1 MKKLLIVFSL
11 FVFAASLQ
19 AGEND
24 RVVLENKSKLG
35 FEETVNYISD
45 KAKEKGWM
53 VPIVHDLQKSVGK
66 AGYEVR
72 PVKVIEICN
81 PHFASKILEKD
92 KSRIITPMMPLRIS
106 VYELENGD
114 VIIARF
120 NPEMVSKMFGD
131 VAGET
136 LLEACATSEEIV
148 SGIIQS

>member
-1 MKKLLIVFSL
+1 MKKLLSVLAL
-11 FVFAASLQ
+11 FIFTTSTFAQDS
-19 AGEND
+19 GK
-24 RVVLENKSKLG
+24 VVLENKSKLN
-35 FEETVNYISD
+35 FEETVKYISD
-45 KAKEKGWM
+45 KAQEEGWM
-53 VPIVHDLQKSVGK
+53 VPIVHDLKKSVGK

-81 PHFASKILEKD
+81 PHFASQILEND

-120 NPEMVSKMFGD
+120 NPDIVSKMFGD

-136 LLEACATSEEIV
+136 LLKACSTSEEIV
-148 SGIIQS
+148 GEIIK